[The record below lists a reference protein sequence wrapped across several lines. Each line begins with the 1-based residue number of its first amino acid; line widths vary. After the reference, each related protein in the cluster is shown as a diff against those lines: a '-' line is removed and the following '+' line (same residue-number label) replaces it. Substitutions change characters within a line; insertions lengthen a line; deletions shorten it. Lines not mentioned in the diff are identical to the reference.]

1 MKCGFVSLVGRPN
14 VGKST
19 LLNSLLGMKLA
30 ITSNVSGTTRNVIQ
44 GIYHDEDSQIIFI
57 DTPGIHK
64 PTHKLG
70 NLMNKKAYNNT
81 DGVDVILF
89 LVDIYKGF
97 GRGDEFILDKIKDHD
112 VPIFL
117 LLNKVDQFKDKSV
130 LLEKINELK
139 DKYSFAE
146 IIPISAKKKNNL
158 DQLVSSIK
166 KYLPEMDKIYSDED
180 LTNVSTRFIM
190 AEFVREK
197 VLELT
202 RQEIPHSVTCYVENY
217 EEDEKVVHIQVLIVV
232 DRENIKKIIIGK
244 GGSMLKEIGSRAR
257 HDMEAFLG
265 KKVFLETYVKTLK
278 NWRDE
283 EKYFLE
289 LGLKEED
296 EYFLYKIKIKS
307 PL

>member
-30 ITSNVSGTTRNVIQ
+30 ITSNVSGTTRNIIQ
-44 GIYHDEDSQIIFI
+44 GIYNDQDSQIIFI

-70 NLMNKKAYNNT
+70 NLMNKKAYNHT
-81 DGVDVILF
+81 EGVDVILF
-89 LVDIYKGF
+89 LVDIYQGF
-97 GRGDEFILDKIKDHD
+97 GRGDEFILEKIKNHD
-112 VPIFL
+112 AIVFL
-117 LLNKVDQFKDKSV
+117 LLNKVDQIKDKSI
-130 LLEKINELK
+130 LLERIEQLK
-139 DKYSFAE
+139 EKYDFAE
-146 IIPISAKKKNNL
+146 IIPISAKKKDNL
-158 DQLVSSIK
+158 DTLLSCLK
-166 KYLPEMDKIYSDED
+166 KYLPDMEKIYSDEE

-217 EEDEKVVHIQVLIVV
+217 EEDDAVVRIQVLVIV
-232 DRENIKKIIIGK
+232 DRENIKKIVIGK
-244 GGSMLKEIGSRAR
+244 GGAMLKEIGSRAR
-257 HDMEAFLG
+257 CDMEAFLG
-265 KKVFLETYVKTLK
+265 KKVYLETYVKTLK

-289 LGLKEED
+289 LGLREED
-296 EYFLYKIKIKS
+296 E
-307 PL
+307 

>member
-44 GIYHDEDSQIIFI
+44 GIYHDLDSQIIFI

-81 DGVDVILF
+81 EGVDVILF

-97 GRGDEFILDKIKDHD
+97 GRGDEFVLDKIKDHD

-296 EYFLYKIKIKS
+296 E
-307 PL
+307 

>member
-44 GIYHDEDSQIIFI
+44 GIYNDIDSQIIFI

-81 DGVDVILF
+81 EGVDVVLF
-89 LVDIYKGF
+89 LIDISKGF
-97 GRGDEFILDKIKDHD
+97 GKGDQYILDRIKDKG
-112 VPIFL
+112 VPVFL
-117 LLNKVDQFKDKSV
+117 LLNKIDQIKDKTI
-130 LLEKINELK
+130 LLQKINELK
-139 DKYSFAE
+139 ELYDFAE
-146 IIPISAKKKNNL
+146 IIPISAMKNNNL
-158 DQLVSSIK
+158 NVVVDCIK
-166 KYLPEMDKIYSDED
+166 KYLDETEKIFSEDD
-180 LTNVSTRFIM
+180 LTNVTTRFIM

-202 RQEIPHSVTCYVENY
+202 KQEIPHTVTCYVENY
-217 EEDEKVVHIQVLIVV
+217 EEEEDLVHIQVLIVV
-232 DRENIKKIIIGK
+232 DRDNVKKIIIGK

-257 HDMEAFLG
+257 FDMEKFLG

-289 LGLKEED
+289 LGLKDED
-296 EYFLYKIKIKS
+296 E
-307 PL
+307 

>member
-30 ITSNVSGTTRNVIQ
+30 ITSNVSGTTRYVIQ
-44 GIYHDEDSQIIFI
+44 GIYNDPNSQIIFI

-81 DGVDVILF
+81 EGVDVILF

-97 GRGDEFILDKIKDHD
+97 GRGDEFILEKIKNHG
-112 VPIFL
+112 VPVFL

-139 DKYSFAE
+139 EKYDFAE

-158 DQLVSSIK
+158 DSLISCLK
-166 KYLPEMDKIYSDED
+166 KYLPDMDKIYSDED

-202 RQEIPHSVTCYVENY
+202 REEIPHSVTCYVENY
-217 EEDEKVVHIQVLIVV
+217 EEDENVVHIQVLVVV
-232 DRENIKKIIIGK
+232 DRDNIKKIIIGK
-244 GGSMLKEIGSRAR
+244 GGAMLKEIGSRAR

-265 KKVFLETYVKTLK
+265 KKVYLETYVKTLK

-283 EKYFLE
+283 ERYFLE
-289 LGLKEED
+289 LGLKDED
-296 EYFLYKIKIKS
+296 E
-307 PL
+307 

>member
-296 EYFLYKIKIKS
+296 E
-307 PL
+307 

>member
-14 VGKST
+14 VGKSS
-19 LLNSLLGMKLA
+19 LLNCILGMKLA

-44 GIYHDEDSQIIFI
+44 GIYNDDDSQIIFV

-64 PTHKLG
+64 PNNKLG

-81 DGVDVILF
+81 EGVDVILF
-89 LVDIYKGF
+89 LVDISKGF
-97 GRGDEFILDKIKDHD
+97 GKGDQFILDKIKNKGI
-112 VPIFL
+112 PIFL
-117 LLNKVDQFKDKSV
+117 LLNKIDLVKNKEK
-130 LLEKINELK
+130 LLTDINELK
-139 DKYSFAE
+139 ELYEFTE
-146 IIPISAKKKNNL
+146 IIPISARKNDNINLLISCIKNNL
-158 DQLVSSIK
+158 SES
-166 KYLPEMDKIYSDED
+166 EKIYSDED

-202 RQEIPHSVTCYVENY
+202 REEIPHTVTCFVENY
-217 EEDEKVVHIQVLIVV
+217 EEDEKVIHIQVLIVV
-232 DRENIKKIIIGK
+232 DRDNIKKIIIGK
-244 GGSMLKEIGSRAR
+244 NGAMLKEIGTRAR
-257 HDMEAFLG
+257 HDMEEFLG

-278 NWRDE
+278 NWRDQ

-296 EYFLYKIKIKS
+296 E
-307 PL
+307 